1 MKDISHIPE
10 NEGGQIKTKL
20 RNTCEKYYNVK
31 LQNYQKRASNNL
43 SKREDI
49 IIMKQDKGG
58 GVVIMGNAKYTEKCL
73 ALLSTWQFQTLNF
86 EPTKSIEPK
95 VQRILRKMKSKVP
108 IQD

>member
-1 MKDISHIPE
+1 MKDISHKPE

-58 GVVIMGNAKYTEKCL
+58 GVVFMGNPKCTEM
-73 ALLSTWQFQTLNF
+73 QFQTLNF

-108 IQD
+108 IQDYKRFTPH

>member
-1 MKDISHIPE
+1 M
-10 NEGGQIKTKL
+10 
-20 RNTCEKYYNVK
+20 C
-31 LQNYQKRASNNL
+31 
-43 SKREDI
+43 KREDI

-108 IQD
+108 IQDYKRFIPH